1 MELAWNPSPLFFLTL
16 TPGLHSTLRGGC
28 FTTPYP
34 VPHEIIAMDGCGILR
49 RIRPNTRSPGGRS
62 VAWTSW
68 RRGVHVS
75 PPTTRCPYFTPC
87 RLKSLEELKS
97 LCRLKS
103 RSTTL
108 CPWQRSASWV
118 VNTKARGDTTAALAG
133 IHPSPGGSPLT
144 QVQKLQRMASSG
156 RALL

>member
-1 MELAWNPSPLFFLTL
+1 MSHGHL
-16 TPGLHSTLRGGC
+16 
-28 FTTPYP
+28 
-34 VPHEIIAMDGCGILR
+34 V
-49 RIRPNTRSPGGRS
+49 
-62 VAWTSW
+62 
-68 RRGVHVS
+68 
-75 PPTTRCPYFTPC
+75 
-87 RLKSLEELKS
+87 EELS
-97 LCRLKS
+97 TSPREPSDDTLCPMQAQEAVVVVVILKS